1 MEQRGGT
8 MEKDR
13 EADDSYVYR
22 DDFPLIRDRKDVVY
36 LDSAATS
43 QKPSCV
49 IDKMSG
55 YNRRLHSNI
64 HRGAYEMSLQA
75 TKAYDKVRA
84 QVKYLIHASRNEE
97 IIFTK
102 GTTESFNL
110 LAYGYGLPNL
120 KAGDQVVISLA
131 EHHSN
136 ILPWQQICRMT
147 GAELVY
153 LPVEDNGRV
162 VDASIETVIT
172 HRTKIVSL
180 TMVSNAMGTIQPVE
194 KVIQRAHKVGA
205 VVALDGAQSVP
216 HSKVDVTK
224 LDADFLAFSA
234 HKMFGPTGV
243 GVLYGKYNL
252 LETMVPYQTGGDMI
266 EYVEEQS
273 ATFAPIPTRFEAGTP
288 NIEGVIGF
296 GEAIRYIDRVGYKD
310 LQAKEMALTDY
321 ALKRLQ
327 DTPYIKVYGPETSHE
342 RGPVISFGVED
353 VHPHDVT
360 TILDQDNIAIRA
372 GHHCAQPLMKRLGLP
387 STCRISFGIYNTEEE
402 IDRLIDSL
410 KGVRKWLGYE
420 S

>member
-1 MEQRGGT
+1 MA
-8 MEKDR
+8 KDR
-13 EADDSYVYR
+13 EAGDSYVYR

-43 QKPSCV
+43 QKTTCV
-49 IDKMSG
+49 IDKISG

-75 TKAYDKVRA
+75 TKAYDNVRS

-162 VDASIETVIT
+162 LESSIETVIG

-180 TMVSNAMGTIQPVE
+180 TMVSNALGTIQPVE
-194 KVIQRAHKVGA
+194 KVIQRAHEVGA

-216 HSKVDVTK
+216 HSKVDVKK

-243 GVLYGKYNL
+243 GVLYGKYEL

-288 NIEGVIGF
+288 NIEGIIGF
-296 GEAIRYIDRVGYKD
+296 GEAIRYIDRVGYKA

-321 ALKRLQ
+321 ALKRLKE
-327 DTPYIKVYGPETSHE
+327 TPYIQVFGPDTGHE
-342 RGPVISFGVED
+342 RGPVISFGVLD

-360 TILDQDNIAIRA
+360 TILDQDKIAIRA

-402 IDRLIDSL
+402 IDQLIDSL